1 MAATSEGVNRRSLGN
16 WITTQDWLFKLRTPF
31 FQLGLGYV
39 GWTAW
44 QSVWIALA
52 SALLPTFADL
62 LCWQWRRRVKA
73 NIKTVDVNR
82 CAFELIFYVPGVYAA
97 YLLPLAAASFAPGF
111 DHPILIQ
118 CMAATHLAILTASP
132 APKLTYVFPSIAVAL
147 LGFIFPMLVGDH
159 SLADVD
165 ILLISALAIGI
176 LLIVYVHIQADQSR
190 FRGELENEE
199 LVERQKVLL
208 IERDRAR
215 EQAEIERA
223 RAEEANR
230 VKSAFFAMMSH
241 EIRTPMNAV
250 VGFSDVLAI
259 TSKDEKA
266 KEYGGYI
273 HDASQSLLTLLND
286 ILDFSKIE
294 ADKVELEQDPL
305 MLPDLI
311 QAMTF
316 WRGKAIEKN
325 IIFEILDNAIPQD
338 MVLADEG
345 RLRQILSNL
354 ISNAMKFT
362 PEGGRVELHATPI
375 PGGPEAVGVRFEVRD
390 NGIGFTDEVAARLF
404 QPFVQ
409 ADSTVAKNF
418 GGTGLGLAICAKLVQ
433 LMGGRI
439 GAKGKPG
446 EGAIFWFEIPFPRYE
461 KQPRISVNV
470 WAAAGFTDTK
480 FRCHDG
486 TGGGLWDAGYSAAS
500 SSLRR

>member
-1 MAATSEGVNRRSLGN
+1 MAITSENVNRRSLEN
-16 WITTQDWLFKLRTPF
+16 WIRTQDWLFKLRAPF

-39 GWTAW
+39 GWSAW
-44 QSVWIALA
+44 QSIWIAIA
-52 SALLPTFADL
+52 SAALPTLADM
-62 LCWQWRRRVKA
+62 LCWQWRRRVRA
-73 NIKTVDVNR
+73 NIGTVDVNR
-82 CAFELIFYVPGVYAA
+82 CALELILYVPGVYAA
-97 YLLPLAAASFAPGF
+97 YLLPLAAASFAPAF
-111 DHPILIQ
+111 DHPLLIQ

-147 LGFIFPMLVGDH
+147 LGFIFPI
-159 SLADVD
+159 LASNHPLTDVD
-165 ILLISALAIGI
+165 ILLIGALAIGV

-208 IERDRAR
+208 LERDRAR
-215 EQAEIERA
+215 VQAEMQSA

-250 VGFSDVLAI
+250 VGFSDILAI

-294 ADKVELEQDPL
+294 ADKVELEQAPL
-305 MLPDLI
+305 VLPDLI
-311 QAMTF
+311 QSMTF

-325 IIFEILDNAIPQD
+325 ITFEIVDNTTSRD
-338 MVLADEG
+338 TVLADEG

-362 PEGGRVELHATPI
+362 PEGGRVELHVEHI
-375 PGGPEAVGVRFEVRD
+375 PRELGAIGVRFEVRD
-390 NGIGFTDEVAARLF
+390 SGIGFSDEVAARLF
-404 QPFVQ
+404 QPFTQ
-409 ADSTVAKNF
+409 ADSTIAKNF

-439 GAKGKPG
+439 GAQGKPG
-446 EGAIFWFEIPFPRYE
+446 EGAIFWLEIPFPRYE
-461 KQPRISVNV
+461 EQSRC
-470 WAAAGFTDTK
+470 AARVA
-480 FRCHDG
+480 
-486 TGGGLWDAGYSAAS
+486 
-500 SSLRR
+500 

>member
-1 MAATSEGVNRRSLGN
+1 MAITSERVNRRSLEN

-44 QSVWIALA
+44 QSVWLALA
-52 SALLPTFADL
+52 SAALPTLVDL
-62 LCWQWRRRVKA
+62 LCWRWRRRVKA

-82 CAFELIFYVPGVYAA
+82 CAFELVFYVPAVYAA

-132 APKLTYVFPSIAVAL
+132 APKLTYAFPSIAVAL
-147 LGFIFPMLVGDH
+147 LGFTFPALTGSH
-159 SLADVD
+159 AITDVD
-165 ILLISALAIGI
+165 ILLIAALAVGV
-176 LLIVYVHIQADQSR
+176 LLIVYVHIQADQAR

-199 LVERQKVLL
+199 LIERQKVLL
-208 IERDRAR
+208 EERDKAR
-215 EQAEIERA
+215 EQAETERE

-294 ADKVELEQDPL
+294 AEKVELEQDPL
-305 MLPDLI
+305 VLPDLI
-311 QAMTF
+311 QSMTF

-325 IIFEILDNAIPQD
+325 ITFETFENALPQD
-338 MVLADEG
+338 VVLADEG

-362 PEGGRVELHATPI
+362 PEGGRVELRAALA
-375 PGGPEAVGVRFEVRD
+375 GQSSENLSVRFEVRD
-390 NGIGFTDEVAARLF
+390 SGIGFTDEVAARLF

-409 ADSTVAKNF
+409 ADNSVAKNF
-418 GGTGLGLAICAKLVQ
+418 GGTGLGLAICAKLVR

-446 EGAIFWFEIPFPRYE
+446 EGATFWFEIPFPRHQE
-461 KQPRISVNV
+461 RR
-470 WAAAGFTDTK
+470 K
-480 FRCHDG
+480 FAVHV
-486 TGGGLWDAGYSAAS
+486 A
-500 SSLRR
+500 